1 MKVPSA
7 KALRPAFPW
16 ITVLSCAL
24 MVMIHL
30 SMGVHA
36 QGQNGA
42 VQRLW
47 LLDAGAKSAAL
58 ISDTNEG
65 WRVLSAHWV
74 HTGWMHLLFNLA
86 FLFPVSA
93 ALECVLR
100 RADYVLAMSAIAV
113 SAGLASLLWTPEI
126 SAGAS
131 GLVYGVLGCA
141 VMVGLR
147 FAPYL
152 RGPLRLHFGL
162 WVLPFLLLI
171 LFFGAN
177 NPNLD
182 HHNHLGGLLA
192 GLLVLPFV
200 RMRSQ
205 SYEAQL
211 GWKSRAREDATRWA
225 ATAAMLLLTVAS
237 SPHLVRSRTP
247 GWSLNCRG
255 TQLELPP
262 QWYEASRSSLC
273 DAEATAQNSNPD
285 AVGGDGPELAS
296 TRGKRG
302 HGPGAAAKSK
312 VARSTPVLFSNS
324 STLVQLRLAEL
335 RFRPGES
342 TSWKRAWRRYEREV
356 LRPAQLQLTDASA
369 SDCPVDRHSRRSA
382 RCTQVLHFEAEG
394 VAMRAQLLW
403 IRQPDHWLVASFETP
418 SHWWSKYQPVRDKVL
433 AAVVPRPEPARHA
446 PVIRAAIP

>member
-1 MKVPSA
+1 MKTSPARV
-7 KALRPAFPW
+7 LRPAFPW
-16 ITVLSCAL
+16 ITVFACAL
-24 MVMIHL
+24 MVVIHL
-30 SMGVHA
+30 RVGVHA
-36 QGQNGA
+36 QSPNGA
-42 VQRLW
+42 IQRLW

-100 RADYVLAMSAIAV
+100 RADFVLTLSAIAV

-152 RGPLRLHFGL
+152 QGPLRLHFGL

-192 GLLVLPFV
+192 GLLVLPVLRLRSVYDAKLGPWSRWRLDASRFV
-200 RMRSQ
+200 
-205 SYEAQL
+205 
-211 GWKSRAREDATRWA
+211 A
-225 ATAAMLLLTVAS
+225 AAAMLLLTITG
-237 SPHLVRSRTP
+237 SPTLVRSQSPAWGTV
-247 GWSLNCRG
+247 CRG
-255 TQLELPP
+255 TQLQLPS
-262 QWYEASRSSLC
+262 QWYEASASDLCRRNISRDAGSKDAGPENLAASKQDSSLPAAS
-273 DAEATAQNSNPD
+273 DLNP
-285 AVGGDGPELAS
+285 ALNPHAMPQLRFA
-296 TRGKRG
+296 
-302 HGPGAAAKSK
+302 
-312 VARSTPVLFSNS
+312 NS
-324 STLVQLRLAEL
+324 STLVQLRLKEL
-335 RFRPGES
+335 HFRAGES
-342 TSWKRAWRRYEREV
+342 TSWKRAWRRFEREV
-356 LRPAQLQLTDASA
+356 LIPENLRLTDAEA
-369 SDCPVDRHSRRSA
+369 SDCPVDHQSRKNA
-382 RCTQVLHFEAEG
+382 RCTQILSFEEAG
-394 VAMRAQLLW
+394 IRMRAQLLW
-403 IRQPDHWLVASFETP
+403 IRRADHWLVASFETP
-418 SHWWSKYQPVRDKVL
+418 EHWWNKYRPVREEVL
-433 AAVVPRPEPARHA
+433 ATIRPVWHRPPPSA
-446 PVIRAAIP
+446 VIRAAIP